1 MDRNASLLGLF
12 EAMLGLVKNA
22 IENAENQ
29 TNGALRKVKERL
41 QFRSED
47 TIGGREYSNDLC
59 ISQSYGVHDM

>member
-29 TNGALRKVKERL
+29 TNGALRKVNRACSSGVKTQLVE
-41 QFRSED
+41 
-47 TIGGREYSNDLC
+47 C
-59 ISQSYGVHDM
+59 ISQSYGVCDM